1 MHIIGIIPQ
10 CPKAR
15 RWGRPSTTVVGRNT
29 GEIPMAEATQTE
41 HKQVIE
47 RYLASINEHD
57 PESLPDTV
65 AEDVVVHGLI
75 GADDDINGIEEYGKW
90 GSEMLSGIP
99 DFTIELEDYFE
110 SGNKVAAR
118 WTLSGTLENGIYD
131 LPATNQAFE
140 ITGFVI
146 FRLEDGKIAEK
157 WYQQDDLGMLQ
168 QVGIIEG
175 L

>member
-1 MHIIGIIPQ
+1 MTY
-10 CPKAR
+10 
-15 RWGRPSTTVVGRNT
+15 RW
-29 GEIPMAEATQTE
+29 QKL
-41 HKQVIE
+41 HKPVIE
-47 RYLASINEHD
+47 RYLESINKHE
-57 PESLPDTV
+57 PETLPKTV
-65 AEDVVVHGLI
+65 AEDLVVHGLI
-75 GADDDINGIEEYGKW
+75 GADGDINGIEEYGAW

-99 DFTIELEDYFE
+99 DFNIELQDYFE

-118 WTLSGTLENGIYD
+118 WALSGTLENEIYG

-140 ITGFVI
+140 ITGFAI

-157 WYQQDDLGMLQ
+157 WYQQDDLSMLQ